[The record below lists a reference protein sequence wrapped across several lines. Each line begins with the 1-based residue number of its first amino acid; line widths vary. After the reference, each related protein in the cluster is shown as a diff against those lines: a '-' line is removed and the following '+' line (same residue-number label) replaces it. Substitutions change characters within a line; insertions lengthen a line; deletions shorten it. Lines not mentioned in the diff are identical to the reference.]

1 MPVTRHPVRLA
12 AIGVLLVAAITGC
25 GAPAASGG
33 AATSAA
39 SAPAATSEAS
49 AAPSETAGASA
60 IPEATPAP
68 PVVVPSLTADT
79 PLVDVLPAE
88 LGGVPTQKLALVG
101 TDLSAI
107 DPSAAMVFG
116 SVLNVLGAEDED
128 LTAGAASNSVASVIA
143 IRVAGKSAEEIGEAM
158 IAGRAL
164 NTTPTREELDL
175 GGKTVTK
182 VNVSTSPLPFYVYG
196 SGDVSFTIAGAD
208 ETIVAEALSK
218 LP

>member
-12 AIGVLLVAAITGC
+12 AIGVLLVVAITGC

-49 AAPSETAGASA
+49 VAPSAAAGAST
-60 IPEATPAP
+60 IPEATPMP

-79 PLVDVLPAE
+79 PLIDVLPAE
-88 LGGVPTQKLALVG
+88 LDGAPTQKLAIVG
-101 TDLSAI
+101 SDLSAI
-107 DPSAAMVFG
+107 DASAAMVFG
-116 SVLNVLGAEDED
+116 SLLNVLGSNDAD
-128 LTAGAASNSVASVIA
+128 LTAAAATNATASVIA